1 MIRAVGTIRNEHSGL
16 YEVTVTTQDF
26 EEVIVYF
33 ADSADAQVLSDL
45 LQKATNL
52 AIYGID

>member
-1 MIRAVGTIRNEHSGL
+1 MIRAVGIIRNEHSGL
-16 YEVTVTTQDF
+16 YEVTITTTDF

-52 AIYGID
+52 SIYGRD